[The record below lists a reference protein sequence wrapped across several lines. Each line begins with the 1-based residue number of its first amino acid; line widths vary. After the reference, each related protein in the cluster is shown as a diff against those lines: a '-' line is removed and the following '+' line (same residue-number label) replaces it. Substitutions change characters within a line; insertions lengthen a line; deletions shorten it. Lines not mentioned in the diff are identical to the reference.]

1 MDKLDGKAM
10 IKSLKDMQKQAENLI
25 STVITPEVMEQ
36 MTPEQLEQVKGLR
49 KELNDLSKNNEL
61 LKKFKK

>member
-10 IKSLKDMQKQAENLI
+10 IKSLKEMQKQAENLI
-25 STVITPEVMEQ
+25 NTVITPEVTEQ

-49 KELNDLSKNNEL
+49 KELHDLSKNNEL